1 MDTSAFSE
9 GLPRLYAEFAD
20 SIRENDSESVRNA
33 YKQLRNSGRP
43 ITEILNE
50 AIRTVG
56 VSHGELEKHLLGEHD
71 SRPVNQGHDIGP
83 SDLLEAAFP
92 EPNPKPD
99 TTATTFDDIPA
110 HEPSATLFAPP
121 SLEYSTGLRDLHLD
135 SVVPI
140 TTEAS
145 SVGFYVRLA
154 AWAFVVG
161 MTGFVLVSAIQI
173 LTVSFSS
180 TSKTAATTKRF
191 GATPANGVD
200 MPAAQKVE
208 MPAAQKDVGPRVFSP
223 APLNSVT
230 AVPPAIGSDL
240 KIDGAVTTPRAPA
253 KPDAETTAAQSPI
266 QGKAEAIGEDAS
278 KREASAEPITTPPA
292 GPLRLTS
299 SSDVAH
305 RSVGVQNEVKPSE
318 PPPSVAADATLDTP
332 AGRVWN
338 QTEMALNPPAI
349 PPRGTPAKDTSLL
362 LERGDSLFR
371 IGDVTSARGFYER
384 AAEKGNGQAALRLGE
399 SYDPSFLQQANLRSV
414 RADISAAV
422 LWYERARDL
431 GVTEAQILLKH
442 AKGE

>member
-71 SRPVNQGHDIGP
+71 SKPVKQN
-83 SDLLEAAFP
+83 
-92 EPNPKPD
+92 
-99 TTATTFDDIPA
+99 
-110 HEPSATLFAPP
+110 
-121 SLEYSTGLRDLHLD
+121 

-161 MTGFVLVSAIQI
+161 MTGFVLVSVVQI
-173 LTVSFSS
+173 LTISSAS
-180 TSKTAATTKRF
+180 TSKLAATIKRF
-191 GATPANGVD
+191 GATPTNGVD

-208 MPAAQKDVGPRVFSP
+208 VPAAQKDVGSRVFSP

-230 AVPPAIGSDL
+230 AVPSATGSDL
-240 KIDGAVTTPRAPA
+240 KIDGAVTIPRAPA
-253 KPDAETTAAQSPI
+253 KPDAETTAAQPPI
-266 QGKAEAIGEDAS
+266 QGKAGAIGEDAS
-278 KREASAEPITTPPA
+278 KREASAKPITTPPA
-292 GPLRLTS
+292 GPQRLTF

-318 PPPSVAADATLDTP
+318 PPPSIAADATLDAP
-332 AGRVWN
+332 SGRASN
-338 QTEMALNPPAI
+338 QTKMALNPPAL

-371 IGDVTSARGFYER
+371 IGDVASARGFYEK

-399 SYDPSFLQQANLRSV
+399 SYDRSFLQQANLGSV
-414 RADISAAV
+414 RADTSAAV
-422 LWYERARDL
+422 FWYQRAWVL
-431 GVTEAQILLKH
+431 GVAEAEILLK
-442 AKGE
+442 AAEGE